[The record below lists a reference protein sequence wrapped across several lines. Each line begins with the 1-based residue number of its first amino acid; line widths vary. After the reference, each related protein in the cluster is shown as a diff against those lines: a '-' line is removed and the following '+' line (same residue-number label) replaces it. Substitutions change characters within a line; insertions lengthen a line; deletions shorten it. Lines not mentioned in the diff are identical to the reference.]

1 MTGTIFLKSPRSI
14 AACAESNSFV
24 NSSSDVASHVTRGAP
39 PSSKRDA
46 SSSNV
51 VSSHD
56 AGCRHGCG
64 SSRKKSAMKNAG
76 RSGRRNGNCSNGPH
90 PMNTRPGAVWMKAKS
105 RVTMP
110 IVMWRIAT
118 MRRVA
123 TDEYSGPDPARIKS
137 MFGSI
142 AGRYDRANTIMS
154 AGVHHLWR
162 RAAVRWS
169 GAKNGDAVLDCATG
183 TGDLAIAFK
192 KVVGSGRVVGTDF
205 TPEMIDLAREKSRE
219 ITFEVADVTA
229 LPFDD
234 DSFDIASISFGIRNV
249 GDPGKGIAEMA
260 RVARPGGRVIVLE
273 FGQPSNRIAAM
284 LYESYRRHFL
294 PRLGGAVT
302 GERGAYEYL
311 ESSAARFPCGD
322 DFVAL
327 MRNAAP
333 FTSLDFRQLTL
344 GIAYLYRGVV

>member
-1 MTGTIFLKSPRSI
+1 
-14 AACAESNSFV
+14 
-24 NSSSDVASHVTRGAP
+24 
-39 PSSKRDA
+39 
-46 SSSNV
+46 
-51 VSSHD
+51 
-56 AGCRHGCG
+56 
-64 SSRKKSAMKNAG
+64 
-76 RSGRRNGNCSNGPH
+76 
-90 PMNTRPGAVWMKAKS
+90 
-105 RVTMP
+105 
-110 IVMWRIAT
+110 

-123 TDEYSGPDPARIKS
+123 TDDYSGPDPTRIKS

-169 GAKNGDAVLDCATG
+169 GAKDGDAVLDCATG

-192 KVVGSGRVVGTDF
+192 KTVGDGRVVGTDF
-205 TPEMIDLAREKSRE
+205 TPEMIDLARRKSRD

-234 DSFDIASISFGIRNV
+234 GAFDVASISFGIRNV
-249 GDPGKGIAEMA
+249 GDPSKGIAEMA
-260 RVARPGGRVIVLE
+260 RVVRPGGRVIVLE
-273 FGQPSNRIAAM
+273 FGQPSSRVVGS
-284 LYESYRRHFL
+284 LYQTYRRHFL

-322 DFVAL
+322 DFAAL
-327 MRNAAP
+327 MRRAAKFSSIDYRP
-333 FTSLDFRQLTL
+333 LTF